1 MSKKNIKRLDQTSS
15 VKTKKSAPV
24 KKSGNGLFGYLLGF
38 AVVIAVIAVISLGGG
53 MVMSFFGF
61 QFESP
66 FAVVLFFLASTAIS
80 YPLIRLLTQ
89 IPRIMCVQNLITKGA
104 ASALYIALGTV
115 ANAVCFYVL
124 DLMMDNI
131 SATFPAILVISALLA
146 LPGVKD
152 VDKRPQ

>member
-1 MSKKNIKRLDQTSS
+1 MSKKNIKRLD
-15 VKTKKSAPV
+15 KKSSSKSYASAPA
-24 KKSGNGLFGYLLGF
+24 KKSGNGLLGYLLGF
-38 AVVIAVIAVISLGGG
+38 VVVIAVIAVTSLGGG
-53 MVMSFFGF
+53 MVMSIFGF
-61 QFESP
+61 QFES
-66 FAVVLFFLASTAIS
+66 VMSVILFFLAATAVS

-89 IPRIMCVQNLITKGA
+89 IPRIMCVQHLITKGA
-104 ASALYIALGTV
+104 ASALYVALGTL
-115 ANAVCFYVL
+115 ANAVSFYVF